1 MSVNIKPTQTETNI
15 HNRIDFAI
23 ALFSQ
28 EIWCWGQDI
37 LRPEGNWLIEQGFEL
52 IRPPVEDKKLKNIY
66 IIEPAEG
73 RQIMLRGFGVIYT
86 DTRFGSIYLPRY
98 EFIPYYSASHELEIL
113 PWNVDCIPGFAPP
126 FGVQRRYSALMLR
139 ELIQWIANY
148 ESNILQ
154 TLGYDYRLSTLEEW
168 DDGKRVIIPPDDI
181 SLQWEKLVDDVDEL
195 MHFAVY
201 QT

>member
-1 MSVNIKPTQTETNI
+1 
-15 HNRIDFAI
+15 
-23 ALFSQ
+23 
-28 EIWCWGQDI
+28 
-37 LRPEGNWLIEQGFEL
+37 
-52 IRPPVEDKKLKNIY
+52 
-66 IIEPAEG
+66 
-73 RQIMLRGFGVIYT
+73 
-86 DTRFGSIYLPRY
+86 
-98 EFIPYYSASHELEIL
+98 
-113 PWNVDCIPGFAPP
+113 
-126 FGVQRRYSALMLR
+126 MLR